1 MSGTLPRPERGF
13 DFPLPDFRQGEFF
26 TAEISADV
34 RYWHLADM
42 PSCTANVRFRG

>member
-34 RYWHLADM
+34 RYWHKADV
-42 PSCTANVRFRG
+42 A